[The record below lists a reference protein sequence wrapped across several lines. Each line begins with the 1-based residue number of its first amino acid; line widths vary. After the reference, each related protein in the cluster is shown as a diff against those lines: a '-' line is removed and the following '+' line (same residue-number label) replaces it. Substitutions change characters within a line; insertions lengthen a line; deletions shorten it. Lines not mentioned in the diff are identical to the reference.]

1 MSFRQFGGLQ
11 FGSKHNAVAS
21 YYNTSSNLIVT
32 QNVGQPNSYI
42 NFLSDI
48 SGNISIYGDLD
59 ISGNLHVSGDVDISG
74 NLHVS
79 GTIINTAMQPGSS
92 DSSTK
97 VPTTAWV
104 QTAITASQQQN
115 NSYAGLQETL
125 IYSEI
130 PYNYSS
136 LSSVAGQN
144 LYSYTVSS
152 YAFAVSKSFNTTAYS
167 ATDSV
172 YVNFNPLN
180 PISAIG
186 QNTQLYLTPPPQSSF
201 EPCVIAFSAD
211 GQYCIATSDS
221 YATNASEVYVM
232 SKSAGNSGTFNAVQG
247 GAFYKFINDA
257 CLSADGQYQ
266 LLAEVSG
273 SDTMYLSVDYG
284 NNFNSCANNGV
295 WFSCAMSATGKY
307 QMGISQYQYIANSSD
322 YGSTWSYT
330 NLPSNSLQK
339 CCMSANGQ
347 YQIAL
352 CNNGGAPDG
361 AFMSYDYGANW
372 VNINSQVG
380 GTKVWINVCITDCG
394 RVAIA
399 YENNGGAYYT
409 LNYGKTWTTATPAV
423 FINGASKPTFSVN
436 GKYLIGQK
444 SSYTPQYLTFSAIF

>member
-1 MSFRQFGGLQ
+1 MSFRKYGGLQ
-11 FGSKHNAVAS
+11 FASKHNAVAS

-152 YAFAVSKSFNTTAYS
+152 FAFAVSKSFNTTAYS

-444 SSYTPQYLTFSAIF
+444 SGYTPQYLTFSAIF